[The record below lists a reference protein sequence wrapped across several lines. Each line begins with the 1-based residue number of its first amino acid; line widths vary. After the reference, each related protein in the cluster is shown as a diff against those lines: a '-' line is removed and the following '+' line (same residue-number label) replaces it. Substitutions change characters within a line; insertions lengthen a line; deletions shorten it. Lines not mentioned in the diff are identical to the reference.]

1 MFKKIKENLFKYFG
15 KRKEVE
21 KNENVIEEETEV
33 KVNNTSKVVYD
44 PNVKIRKRLYWIA
57 KNTKSYRIRKKNI
70 KRIANLPLA

>member
-21 KNENVIEEETEV
+21 KDENVIEEESEV

>member
-1 MFKKIKENLFKYFG
+1 MFKKMKENLFKYFS

-21 KNENVIEEETEV
+21 KDENVIEEETAV

-44 PNVKIRKRLYWIA
+44 PNVKIRKRLHWIV

-70 KRIANLPLA
+70 KRIDNLH

>member
-1 MFKKIKENLFKYFG
+1 MFKKMKENLFKYFG
-15 KRKEVE
+15 RRKEVE
-21 KNENVIEEETEV
+21 KDENVIEKETAI
-33 KVNNTSKVVYD
+33 KVNNTIKVVYD

>member
-21 KNENVIEEETEV
+21 KDENAIEEEAEV

>member
-1 MFKKIKENLFKYFG
+1 MFKKMKENLFKYFG

-21 KNENVIEEETEV
+21 KDENVIEKETAV

-44 PNVKIRKRLYWIA
+44 PNVKIRKRLHWIV

-70 KRIANLPLA
+70 KRIANL

>member
-21 KNENVIEEETEV
+21 KDENVIEEETEV

-44 PNVKIRKRLYWIA
+44 PNVKIRKRLHWIV

-70 KRIANLPLA
+70 KRIDNLH

>member
-21 KNENVIEEETEV
+21 KYNNVIEEETEV
-33 KVNNTSKVVYD
+33 KVNITSKVVYD
-44 PNVKIRKRLYWIA
+44 HNVKIRKRLQWIA

-70 KRIANLPLA
+70 KRIANLY

>member
-21 KNENVIEEETEV
+21 GNNVIKEEIEI
-33 KVNNTSKVVYD
+33 KVNNTSELVYD
-44 PNVKIRKRLYWIA
+44 PNVAVRKRLHWIA

-70 KRIANLPLA
+70 KRIANLY